1 MTIQSYKYIIGSTD
15 DFNSIEELLKAYN
28 EGTLG
33 EGGGAVF
40 SYDAPSGEIAGFKA
54 LDVAELIGYGMAFEN
69 DWCMD
74 DTVSYLMV
82 G

>member
-28 EGTLG
+28 EGTLVAPI
-33 EGGGAVF
+33 GAVF

-69 DWCMD
+69 GWCMD

>member
-15 DFNSIEELLKAYN
+15 DFNSIEDLLEAYN
-28 EGTLG
+28 DGTIG
-33 EGGGAVF
+33 EYNASVF

-54 LDVAELIGYGMAFEN
+54 ADVAALIGYGMAFESG
-69 DWCMD
+69 WCMD